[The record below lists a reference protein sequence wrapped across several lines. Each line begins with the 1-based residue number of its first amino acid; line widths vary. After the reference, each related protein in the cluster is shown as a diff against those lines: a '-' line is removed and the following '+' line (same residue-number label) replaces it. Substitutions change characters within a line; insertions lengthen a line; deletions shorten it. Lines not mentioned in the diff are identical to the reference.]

1 MCIGC
6 SAARCG
12 RTRGTTD
19 APAAGAGTRVRAGA
33 AVARRGGHRPGA
45 APGRAGVMPEGLRRV
60 LWFVGLWAA
69 GVLAVGTVGLLIR
82 WALRGAG

>member
-1 MCIGC
+1 MKR
-6 SAARCG
+6 ARVVP
-12 RTRGTTD
+12 RG
-19 APAAGAGTRVRAGA
+19 
-33 AVARRGGHRPGA
+33 ARGDG
-45 APGRAGVMPEGLRRV
+45 MPEGLRRV